1 MKRPKISWG
10 RWERPLDENTS
21 GMHATGMAA
30 QSPKVRAVLELIA
43 EMSDEERGQLRE
55 TLSRAVATPADWDAA
70 WNDELGRRIA
80 QVERGEARL
89 LNEEEFFADEEP
101 AR

>member
-1 MKRPKISWG
+1 
-10 RWERPLDENTS
+10 
-21 GMHATGMAA
+21 MAA
-30 QSPKVRAVLELIA
+30 RSPKVRAVLELIA
-43 EMSDEERGQLRE
+43 EMSDDERGQLRE
-55 TLSRAVATPADWDAA
+55 TLSSAVAAPADWDAA

-89 LNEEEFFADEEP
+89 LTEEEFFADEEP